1 LAPNIRFLLQIYS
14 YDFACPV
21 EILATA
27 KSSDERSASLL
38 SDMDHLEIAI
48 AKVQEMLERVS
59 QYVQQ
64 VLVRV

>member
-1 LAPNIRFLLQIYS
+1 M
-14 YDFACPV
+14 

-27 KSSDERSASLL
+27 KGSDERSASLL

-59 QYVQQ
+59 QYVQH
-64 VLVRV
+64 VLVSNILIYFIFA